1 MIKKKKSKNT
11 GRKLSARDLKKEVFK
26 LLKRNARKKLN
37 AKQIIKK
44 LKIANSRD
52 AVQHA
57 LEGLTEEGKLFSFG
71 DQLYRLDRNVA
82 NNNGPKITKEHQGT
96 VDMTRSGA
104 GYIVVDGLENDVYVP
119 AKFLKGALN
128 GDKVSVAVSVSRGR
142 RKPEGKVVKVLER
155 ASEFF
160 IGTMDLKAK
169 YGIAIVEAG
178 GRTFDVYIEPED
190 LLEAKAGEKV
200 VVKITKWPT
209 RTAKNPIGR
218 VTTVLGE
225 AGSNNIEMNS
235 ILINNGFNIDFP
247 EEVIAEAEALDESLD
262 EAEIASRRDMRKVTT
277 FTIDPDTAKDFDDA
291 LSVQKLENGEIEIG
305 VHIADVTHYVR
316 PNTALD
322 KEALKR
328 STSVYLV
335 DRVCP
340 MLPEKLSNELC
351 SLRPN
356 EDKCTF
362 SAVFT
367 FNESHKV
374 TSRWFGKTLIHS
386 DRRFAYEE
394 AQEILEAGEG
404 ELHDEILLLN
414 TIAKK
419 LRKKKFKN
427 GAIAFEGEE
436 VKFRL
441 DEDGVPIE
449 AYVKERKDAHLLI
462 EDFMLLANKEVA
474 TYMVKASKGQEIP
487 FVYRVHDLPDPDKVA
502 DFGKFAA
509 ELGFK
514 MTLDT
519 PRQIADSY
527 NSLAKAARENE
538 ELRLLEPIAI
548 RTMAKAV
555 YTTEN
560 IGHYGL
566 GFENYSHF
574 TSPIRRYA
582 DVLAHRI
589 LFKNLGG
596 KTYRANKEDLE
607 AQCKHI
613 SAQERKAMTAERES
627 IKYKQ
632 VEFISKHVG
641 EMMDGHI
648 SGMIDRGLFIE
659 LAGSKAEGMIAFETL
674 DEPYDLDES
683 RLKAV
688 GRRSKKVFKM
698 GDKVRVE
705 ILDADLLK
713 RRIEMKLE
721 EME

>member
-1 MIKKKKSKNT
+1 MQNKKKSKKT
-11 GRKLSARDLKKEVFK
+11 GRKLSARDLKNEVFK

-37 AKQIIKK
+37 AKQIIRK
-44 LKIANSRD
+44 LKITNSPD

-71 DQLYRLDRNVA
+71 DKLYRLDRNVA
-82 NNNGPKITKEHQGT
+82 SGPVVTKEHQGI
-96 VDMTRSGA
+96 VDITRSGA
-104 GYIVVDGLENDVYVP
+104 GYIIVDGLENDVYVP
-119 AKFLKGALN
+119 AKHLMGAMN
-128 GDKVSVAVSVSRGR
+128 GDKVTIAVSTARGR
-142 RKPEGKVVKVLER
+142 RKPEGKVTKVLER

-160 IGTMDLKAK
+160 IGTISIGAK
-169 YGIAIVEAG
+169 YAIALVEAG
-178 GRTFDVYIEPED
+178 GREFEVFIELD
-190 LLEAKAGEKV
+190 NLLEAEDGEKA

-209 RTAKNPIGR
+209 RTVKNMFGR
-218 VTTVLGE
+218 VTTVLGA
-225 AGSNNIEMNS
+225 AGSNNIEMNA

-247 EEVIAEAEALDESLD
+247 EEVIAESEKLNDDLD
-262 EAEIASRRDMRKVTT
+262 EAEIARRRDMRNITT

-340 MLPEKLSNELC
+340 MLPERLSNELC

-367 FNESHKV
+367 FNESYKV

-404 ELHDEILLLN
+404 ELHGELLLLN

-462 EDFMLLANKEVA
+462 EDFMLLANREVA
-474 TYMVKASKGQEIP
+474 TYMVKKSKGVEIP
-487 FVYRVHDLPDPDKVA
+487 YVYRVHDLPDPDRVA

-519 PRQIADSY
+519 PRQIADSF
-527 NSLAKAARENE
+527 NGLAKAARENE
-538 ELRLLEPIAI
+538 GLRLLEPIAI
-548 RTMAKAV
+548 RTMAKAI

-582 DVLAHRI
+582 DVLAHR
-589 LFKNLGG
+589 LLHKNLGD
-596 KTYRANKEDLE
+596 KTHRENKEDLE
-607 AQCKHI
+607 ARCKHI

-632 VEFISKHVG
+632 VEFISKHIG
-641 EMMDGHI
+641 EEMDGHI

-659 LAGSKAEGMIAFETL
+659 LAGSKAEGLIGFDKLNDA
-674 DEPYDLDES
+674 YDIDES
-683 RLKAV
+683 RLKAT
-688 GRRSKKVFKM
+688 GRRSKKVYKM
-698 GDKVRVE
+698 GDKVRVR
-705 ILDADLLK
+705 ILDTDMTK
-713 RRIEMKLE
+713 RQIEMEL
-721 EME
+721 MED

>member
-1 MIKKKKSKNT
+1 MQKKKKSKRSK
-11 GRKLSARDLKKEVFK
+11 RKLSARDLKNEVFK

-37 AKQIIKK
+37 AKQIIRK
-44 LKIANSRD
+44 LKISNSPD

-71 DQLYRLDRNVA
+71 DKLYRLDRNVSS
-82 NNNGPKITKEHQGT
+82 GPKITKEHQGV
-96 VDMTRSGA
+96 VDITRSGA
-104 GYIVVDGLENDVYVP
+104 GYIIVDGLENDVYVP
-119 AKFLKGALN
+119 AKYLKGAMN
-128 GDKVSVAVSVSRGR
+128 GDKVTIAVSTARGR
-142 RKPEGKVVKVLER
+142 RKPEGKVIKVLER

-160 IGTMDLKAK
+160 IGTISIGSK
-169 YGIAIVEAG
+169 YATAIVEAG
-178 GRTFDVYIEPED
+178 GREFEVYIELD
-190 LLEAKAGEKV
+190 NLLEAQDGEKA

-209 RTAKNPIGR
+209 RVVKQMFGR
-218 VTTVLGE
+218 VTTVLGA
-225 AGSNNIEMNS
+225 AGSNNIEMNA

-247 EEVIAEAEALDESLD
+247 EEVIAESEQLNDNLDD
-262 EAEIASRRDMRKVTT
+262 AEIARRRDMRGITT

-322 KEALKR
+322 KEAFRR

-340 MLPEKLSNELC
+340 MLPERLSNELC

-367 FNESHKV
+367 FNESYKV

-404 ELHDEILLLN
+404 ELHGELLLLN

-441 DEDGVPIE
+441 DEDGIPIE

-462 EDFMLLANKEVA
+462 EDFMLLANREVA
-474 TYMVKASKGQEIP
+474 TFMVKKSKVEIP
-487 FVYRVHDLPDPDKVA
+487 YVYRVHDLPDPDRVA

-519 PRQIADSY
+519 PRQIADSF
-527 NSLAKAARENE
+527 NGLAKAARENDS
-538 ELRLLEPIAI
+538 LRLLEPIAI

-582 DVLAHRI
+582 DVLAHR
-589 LFKNLGG
+589 LLYKNLEG
-596 KTYRANKEDLE
+596 KTHRENKEDLE
-607 AQCKHI
+607 ARCKHI

-632 VEFISKHVG
+632 VEFISQFIG
-641 EMMDGHI
+641 EEMEGHI

-659 LAGSKAEGMIAFETL
+659 LDGSKAEGLIGFDKLNDA
-674 DEPYDLDES
+674 YDIDES
-683 RLKAV
+683 RLKAT
-688 GRRSKKVFKM
+688 GRRSKKVYKM
-698 GDKVRVE
+698 GDKVRVR
-705 ILDADLLK
+705 ILDTDMTK
-713 RRIEMKLE
+713 RQIEMELIE
-721 EME
+721 G

>member
-1 MIKKKKSKNT
+1 MKKKSKT
-11 GRKLSARDLKKEVFK
+11 KGRKLSARDLKNEVFK

-57 LEGLTEEGKLFSFG
+57 LERLTEEGKLFSFG
-71 DQLYRLDRNVA
+71 DQLYRLDRNISK
-82 NNNGPKITKEHQGT
+82 GPVVTKEHTGIL
-96 VDMTRSGA
+96 DMTKTGA
-104 GYIVVDGLENDVYVP
+104 GYIMVDGLENDVYVP
-119 AKFLKGALN
+119 GKYLKGAMN
-128 GDKVSVAVSVSRGR
+128 GDKVTVAVSASRGR
-142 RKPEGKVVKVLER
+142 RKPEGKVVKILER
-155 ASEFF
+155 ASDFF
-160 IGTMDLKAK
+160 MGTLSIHNK
-169 YGIAIVEAG
+169 YATARVEVG
-178 GRTFDVYIEPED
+178 GRDFDIYIDFDD
-190 LLEAKAGEKV
+190 LMDGKDGEKA
-200 VVKITKWPT
+200 VVKITKWPS
-209 RTAKNPIGR
+209 RVNKNPIGR

-225 AGSNNIEMNS
+225 AGGNEIEMNS
-235 ILINNGFNIDFP
+235 ILINNGFNIEFP
-247 EEVIAEAEALDESLD
+247 EEVLAESEALTDELTD
-262 EAEIASRRDMRKVTT
+262 EEITRRRDMRQVTT

-291 LSVQKLENGEIEIG
+291 LSIQKLENGDYEIG
-305 VHIADVTHYVR
+305 VHIADVTHYVH
-316 PNTALD
+316 PGTALD
-322 KEALKR
+322 KEAYDR

-367 FNESHKV
+367 FNEAHKI
-374 TSRWFGKTLIHS
+374 TSRWFGKTLTHS
-386 DRRFAYEE
+386 DRRFTYEE
-394 AQEILEAGEG
+394 AQEIIEKGEG
-404 ELHDEILLLN
+404 EYAEEIAIMN

-474 TYMVKASKGQEIP
+474 TYMVKKSKGVEVP
-487 FVYRVHDLPDPDKVA
+487 YVYRVHDLPDPDRVA
-502 DFGKFAA
+502 DFGKFAY

-514 MTLDT
+514 MQLDT
-519 PRQIADSY
+519 PRQIADSF

-538 ELRLLEPIAI
+538 SLRMLEPIAI
-548 RTMAKAV
+548 RTMAKAI
-555 YTTEN
+555 YTSEN

-582 DVLAHRI
+582 DVLAHR
-589 LFKNLGG
+589 LLYKNLDG
-596 KTYRANKEDLE
+596 KTYRTNKEDLE
-607 AQCKHI
+607 ARCKHI
-613 SAQERKAMTAERES
+613 SSQERKAMTAERES

-632 VEFISKHVG
+632 VEFISKHIG
-641 EMMDGHI
+641 EIMDGHI
-648 SGMIDRGLFIE
+648 SGIIDRGIFVE
-659 LAGSKAEGMIAFETL
+659 LSGSKAEGLIGFDKLKDVFIVA
-674 DEPYDLDES
+674 ES
-683 RLKAV
+683 RLKAT
-688 GRRSKKVFKM
+688 GKRTGIEYKM
-698 GDKVRVE
+698 GDTVTVR
-705 ILDADLLK
+705 ILDADLVK
-713 RRIEMKLE
+713 RQIEME
-721 EME
+721 IVD

>member
-1 MIKKKKSKNT
+1 MQKKKKSKKT
-11 GRKLSARDLKKEVFK
+11 GRKLSARDLKNEVFK

-37 AKQIIKK
+37 AKQIIRK
-44 LKIANSRD
+44 LKITNSPD

-71 DQLYRLDRNVA
+71 DKLYRLDRNVA
-82 NNNGPKITKEHQGT
+82 SGPVVTKEHQGV
-96 VDMTRSGA
+96 VDITRSGA
-104 GYIVVDGLENDVYVP
+104 GYIIVDGLENDVYVP
-119 AKFLKGALN
+119 AKYLKGAMN
-128 GDKVSVAVSVSRGR
+128 GDKVTIAVSTARGR
-142 RKPEGKVVKVLER
+142 RKPEGKVIKVLER

-160 IGTMDLKAK
+160 IGTISIGTK
-169 YGIAIVEAG
+169 YATAIVEAG
-178 GRTFDVYIEPED
+178 GREFEVFIELD
-190 LLEAKAGEKV
+190 NLLEAKDGEKA

-209 RTAKNPIGR
+209 RVVKNMFGR
-218 VTTVLGE
+218 VTTVLGA
-225 AGSNNIEMNS
+225 AGSNNIEMNA

-247 EEVIAEAEALDESLD
+247 EEVIAESEQLNDDLD
-262 EAEIASRRDMRKVTT
+262 EAEIARRRDMRKVTT

-322 KEALKR
+322 KEAFKR

-340 MLPEKLSNELC
+340 MLPERLSNELC
-351 SLRPN
+351 SLRPH

-367 FNESHKV
+367 FNESYKV

-404 ELHDEILLLN
+404 ELHGELLLLN

-462 EDFMLLANKEVA
+462 EDFMLLANREVA
-474 TYMVKASKGQEIP
+474 TFMVKKSKVEIP
-487 FVYRVHDLPDPDKVA
+487 YVYRVHDLPDPDRVA

-519 PRQIADSY
+519 PRQIADSF
-527 NSLAKAARENE
+527 NGLAKAARENE
-538 ELRLLEPIAI
+538 GLRLLEPIAI

-582 DVLAHRI
+582 DVLAHR
-589 LFKNLGG
+589 LLQKNLGE
-596 KTYRANKEDLE
+596 KAHRENKEDLE
-607 AQCKHI
+607 ARCKHI

-632 VEFISKHVG
+632 VEFISKHIG
-641 EMMDGHI
+641 EEMEGHI

-659 LAGSKAEGMIAFETL
+659 LAGSKAEGLIGFDKLNDAF
-674 DEPYDLDES
+674 DIDES
-683 RLKAV
+683 RLKAT
-688 GRRSKKVFKM
+688 GRRSKKIYKM
-698 GDKVRVE
+698 GDKVRVR
-705 ILDADLLK
+705 ILDTDMTK
-713 RRIEMKLE
+713 RQIEMELIE
-721 EME
+721 GDN

>member
-1 MIKKKKSKNT
+1 MQDKKKSKGS
-11 GRKLSARDLKKEVFK
+11 GRKLSARNLKNEVFK

-37 AKQIIKK
+37 AKQIIRK
-44 LKIANSRD
+44 LKISNSPD

-71 DQLYRLDRNVA
+71 DKLYRLDRNIA
-82 NNNGPKITKEHQGT
+82 AGSGPVITKEHQGV
-96 VDMTRSGA
+96 VDITRSGA
-104 GYIVVDGLENDVYVP
+104 GYIIVDSLENDVYVP
-119 AKFLKGALN
+119 AKFLGGAMN
-128 GDKVSVAVSVSRGR
+128 GDKVTVAVSAARGR
-142 RKPEGKVVKVLER
+142 RKPEGKITKVLER

-160 IGTMDLKAK
+160 IGTISIGPK
-169 YGIAIVEAG
+169 YATGLVEIG
-178 GRTFDVYIEPED
+178 GREFEIYIELEN
-190 LLEAKAGEKV
+190 LLEAEDGEKAV
-200 VVKITKWPT
+200 IKITKWPT
-209 RTAKNPIGR
+209 RTVKNMFGR
-218 VTTVLGE
+218 VTTVLGA
-225 AGSNNIEMNS
+225 AGSNNIEMNA

-247 EEVIAEAEALDESLD
+247 EDVVAESEALNDDLD
-262 EAEIASRRDMRKVTT
+262 DAEITRRRDMRGITT

-291 LSVQKLENGEIEIG
+291 LSVQKLENGDIEIG

-322 KEALKR
+322 KEAFKR

-340 MLPEKLSNELC
+340 MLPERLSNELC

-367 FNESHKV
+367 FNEAHKV

-404 ELHDEILLLN
+404 ELHGELLLLN

-441 DEDGVPIE
+441 DEDGVPVE

-462 EDFMLLANKEVA
+462 EDFMLLANREVA
-474 TYMVKASKGQEIP
+474 TYMVKKSKGVEIP
-487 FVYRVHDLPDPDKVA
+487 YVYRVHDLPDPDRVA

-519 PRQIADSY
+519 PRQIADSF
-527 NSLAKAARENE
+527 NGLAKAARENDS
-538 ELRLLEPIAI
+538 LRLLEPIAI
-548 RTMAKAV
+548 RTMAKAI

-582 DVLAHRI
+582 DVLAHRL
-589 LFKNLGG
+589 LFKNLGD
-596 KTYRANKEDLE
+596 KTHRENKEDLE
-607 AQCKHI
+607 ARCKHI

-632 VEFISKHVG
+632 VEFISKHIG
-641 EMMDGHI
+641 EEMEGHI

-659 LAGSKAEGMIAFETL
+659 LAGSKAEGLIGFDKLNDA
-674 DEPYDLDES
+674 YDIDES
-683 RLKAV
+683 RLKAI
-688 GRRSKKVFKM
+688 GRRSKKVYKM
-698 GDKVRVE
+698 GDKVRVR
-705 ILDADLLK
+705 ILDTDMTK
-713 RRIEMKLE
+713 RQIEMEL
-721 EME
+721 MED

>member
-1 MIKKKKSKNT
+1 MIKKKKSKNS
-11 GRKLSARDLKKEVFK
+11 GRKLSARDLKTEVFK

-37 AKQIIKK
+37 AKQIIRK
-44 LKIANSRD
+44 LKITNSPD

-71 DQLYRLDRNVA
+71 DKLYRLDRNVS
-82 NNNGPKITKEHQGT
+82 NNNGGPKVTKEHQGI

-104 GYIVVDGLENDVYVP
+104 GYIVVDGMENDIYVP
-119 AKFLKGALN
+119 GKYLKGALN

-160 IGTMDLKAK
+160 IGTINIQNK
-169 YGIAIVEAG
+169 YAIAIVEAG
-178 GRTFDVYIEPED
+178 GRTFDVYIELED
-190 LLEAKAGEKV
+190 LLEAKDGEKA

-209 RTAKNPIGR
+209 RTAKNPMGR

-247 EEVIAEAEALDESLD
+247 EEVIAESEALNETLSD
-262 EAEIASRRDMRKVTT
+262 AEIASRRDMRMITT

-322 KEALKR
+322 DEALKR

-367 FNESHKV
+367 FNESYKV

-404 ELHDEILLLN
+404 ELHGELLLLN

-474 TYMVKASKGQEIP
+474 TYMVKKSKGKEIP

-527 NSLAKAARENE
+527 NGLAKAARKNE

-548 RTMAKAV
+548 RTMSKAI

-582 DVLAHRI
+582 DVLTHRI
-589 LFKNLGG
+589 LYKNLRD
-596 KTYRANKEDLE
+596 KTHRENKEELE

-632 VEFISKHVG
+632 VEFISKHIG
-641 EMMDGHI
+641 EEMEGHI

-659 LAGSKAEGMIAFETL
+659 LAGSKAEGMIGFDTF
-674 DEPYDLDES
+674 DEPFDLDDS

-688 GRRSKKVFKM
+688 GRRSKTVYKM
-698 GDKVRVE
+698 GDKIRVK

-713 RRIEMKLE
+713 RRIEMELIN
-721 EME
+721 